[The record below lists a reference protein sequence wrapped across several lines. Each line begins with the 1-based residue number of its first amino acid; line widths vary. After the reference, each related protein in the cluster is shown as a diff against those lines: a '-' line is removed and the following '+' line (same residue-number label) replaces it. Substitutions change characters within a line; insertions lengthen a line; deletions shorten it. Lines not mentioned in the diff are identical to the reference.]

1 MREAEATEMVV
12 VVWVGVERAKEA
24 KARAAGETVTEAALT
39 ARGAMVRVVAVKER
53 VATVERAEARAPN
66 AVARV
71 AHCARQQATGEFR

>member
-1 MREAEATEMVV
+1 VR
-12 VVWVGVERAKEA
+12 
-24 KARAAGETVTEAALT
+24 EAALT